1 MIGSRTVARHG
12 YGLAI
17 GALLTG
23 ILVVSGFLVIVALPD
38 LGGLPAFLAGA
49 PSPTPSSSPSPAAS
63 PGSAMSPIG
72 IAMPPGSDCA
82 ACHVTTAGTVG
93 TREIPDLAHPLWGWR
108 DCTACHANDRLVQT
122 APGHTGL
129 HKDECLVC
137 HRAPIDGS
145 VTSQAPLRPEHMGGT
160 QACTSCHGVDEHAP
174 LPESMQGRDNCWICH
189 NGPEFSYLFESP
201 ASSPDPVPSPE
212 RGPAPPRPRG

>member
-12 YGLAI
+12 YDLAV
-17 GALLTG
+17 GALLAG
-23 ILVVSGFLVIVALPD
+23 ILVVSGFLVLVALPD

-49 PSPTPSSSPSPAAS
+49 PTPTPSPSASPSAS

-72 IAMPPGSDCA
+72 IEMAPDSDCA

-108 DCTACHANDRLVQT
+108 NCTACHANDSLVKT

-129 HKDECLVC
+129 HRDECLVC
-137 HRAPIDGS
+137 HRAPVDTS
-145 VTSQAPLRPEHMGGT
+145 VNSHAPLRPEHMGGT

-174 LPESMQGRDNCWICH
+174 LPESMEGRDNCWICH
-189 NGPEFSYLFESP
+189 NGPEFTYLFESP
-201 ASSPDPVPSPE
+201 AATPTVPSPTVPSPTPT
-212 RGPAPPRPRG
+212 G